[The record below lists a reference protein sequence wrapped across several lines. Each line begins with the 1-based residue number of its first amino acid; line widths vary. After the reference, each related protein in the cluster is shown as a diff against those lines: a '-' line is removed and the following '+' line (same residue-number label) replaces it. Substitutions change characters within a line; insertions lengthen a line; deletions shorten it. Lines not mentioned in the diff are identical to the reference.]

1 MPAYAF
7 DPADEFL
14 ETISALPRG
23 SSTADV
29 ARYLLNQITSA
40 SLNSGD
46 RFPPERALA
55 EKLKV
60 GRSTIREAIAALE
73 LLGLVEVRP
82 GAGTFISG
90 GASDLLPKSLGWGM
104 ALGRSST
111 EDLLTYRSVLEMS
124 AAEMAAND
132 PDADGIAQMQS
143 AIDEMKAALPDL
155 KAAVPHDFHF
165 HVCLANICR
174 NELVKDQLRLC
185 RSLLGIWLERS
196 LTNIDEAGKAIAEH
210 QKVLDMIKIGDPKG
224 AERAMR
230 AHMHTATN
238 RLLSQI

>member
-7 DPADEFL
+7 GPADEFL

-29 ARYLLNQITSA
+29 ARFLLSQVTA
-40 SLNSGD
+40 GPLNAGD
-46 RFPPERALA
+46 RVPPERALA

-104 ALGRSST
+104 ALGQSNT
-111 EDLLTYRSVLEMS
+111 EDLLAYRSILEIS
-124 AAEMAAND
+124 AAEMAAHN
-132 PDADGIAQMQS
+132 PDADGIAKMQS
-143 AIDEMKAALPDL
+143 AIDEMRSALPNL
-155 KAAVPHDFHF
+155 EAAVPHDFHF
-165 HVCLANICR
+165 HVCLARICG
-174 NELVKDQLRLC
+174 NGLVKDQLRLC

-196 LTNIDEAGKAIAEH
+196 LTNIDEARTAIAEH
-210 QKVLDMIKIGDPKG
+210 QSVLDKIKAGDSKG
-224 AERAMR
+224 AEEAMR
-230 AHMHTATN
+230 AHMNTAN
-238 RLLSQI
+238 KRLTSQI

>member
-7 DPADEFL
+7 GPADEFL

-29 ARYLLNQITSA
+29 ARYLLSQITSGP
-40 SLNSGD
+40 LNSGD

-90 GASDLLPKSLGWGM
+90 GASDLLPKSLGWGV

-111 EDLLTYRSVLEMS
+111 EDLLAYRSVLEIS
-124 AAEMAAND
+124 AAEMAAEN
-132 PDADGIAQMQS
+132 PDVSGITKMQT
-143 AIDEMKAALPDL
+143 AIDEMAAALPEL
-155 KAAVPHDFHF
+155 EAAVPPDFHF
-165 HVCLANICR
+165 HVCLAEICG

-196 LTNIDEAGKAIAEH
+196 LTNIEEARKAIREH
-210 QKVLDMIKIGDPKG
+210 QEVLDKIKAGDPKG
-224 AERAMR
+224 AEEAMR
-230 AHMHTATN
+230 AHMNTAN
-238 RLLSQI
+238 KRLTSQI